1 MLVPLV
7 SLGQL
12 IFFSFIFFYIFLCLY
27 AIITTPSPIN
37 AVLYLIGLFLG
48 ISSLLI
54 YCGAD
59 YLGVLF
65 LLVYGGAISIL
76 ILFVVMLLDLKDITF
91 VPRHQLP
98 AARAMLVILFSV
110 FYGIFLNNYLPLYGY
125 SVNYYVDWFRI
136 LSLKSNI
143 EAVGIAFYTYYNFQF
158 ILIGFLLFVSM
169 VVIISMVVNVNYVSK
184 KQVVHLQLLQSQDL
198 YFIDSNAHDK
208 KV

>member
-12 IFFSFIFFYIFLCLY
+12 IFFSFILLYIFILLY
-27 AIITTPSPIN
+27 AIITTPSPIS

-48 ISSLLI
+48 IAALLI

-76 ILFVVMLLDLKDITF
+76 ILFVVMLLDLKDISF
-91 VPRHQLP
+91 VPRNQLP
-98 AARAMLVILFSV
+98 FVRVGLTVLFLV
-110 FYGIFLNNYLPLYGY
+110 FYGIYLKTYLPLYGY
-125 SVNYYVDWFRI
+125 SVNYYVNWFQI
-136 LSLKSNI
+136 LSLKTNI
-143 EAVGIAFYTYYNFQF
+143 EAIGIAFYTYYNFQF
-158 ILIGFLLFVSM
+158 MLIGFLLFVAM

-184 KQVVHLQLLQSQDL
+184 KQTVHLQLLQNQDL
-198 YFIDSNAHDK
+198 YFIK
-208 KV
+208 KS

>member
-12 IFFSFIFFYIFLCLY
+12 FFFSFIFIYLFLLLY

-37 AVLYLIGLFLG
+37 AVLYLIGLFIG
-48 ISSLLI
+48 IAALLI

-76 ILFVVMLLDLKDITF
+76 ILFVVMLLDLKDISF
-91 VPRHQLP
+91 SPRHQLP
-98 AARAMLVILFSV
+98 FARASLTALFLV
-110 FYGIFLNNYLPLYGY
+110 FYTAFLKTYLPLYGY
-125 SVNYYVDWFRI
+125 SVNYYIDWFKI

-143 EAVGIAFYTYYNFQF
+143 EAVGVAFYTFYNFQF
-158 ILIGFLLFVSM
+158 ILIGFLLFVAM
-169 VVIISMVVNVNYVSK
+169 IVIISMVVNVNYVSK
-184 KQVVHLQLLQSQDL
+184 KQIVHSQVLQNQDL
-198 YFIDSNAHDK
+198 YFVKNT
-208 KV
+208 